1 MTDFGPCL
9 LSGQAMNA
17 GDRLTSPDGRYTAFL
32 QYDGGF
38 LLFWGALPGRLHGT
52 MWASDY
58 AGAPAPIAGG
68 GTAYTA
74 DMQTDGN
81 FVVYQTGGGQERT
94 PVWATGTPRGQGG
107 YHAAMQADGNFVLYE
122 GTPGN
127 PGGAYWA
134 TGTDLGTVWA
144 HNSGAYVAG
153 AVSPEN
159 ETGGIDAGQCRSVSW
174 ASWAPNLTLQL
185 IAAGGP
191 IATIQLGAL
200 RAQRYRFTGSA
211 LSPSYQPVAG
221 QGDF

>member
-1 MTDFGPCL
+1 
-9 LSGQAMNA
+9 MNA

-38 LLFWGALPGRLHGT
+38 LLFWGALPGRLYGT

-68 GTAYTA
+68 GTTYTA

-81 FVVYQTGGGQERT
+81 FVVYQTDGGQNRT
-94 PVWATGTPRGQGG
+94 PVWPTNTLRGQGS
-107 YHAAMQADGNFVLYE
+107 YYAAMQADGNFVLYE

-134 TGTDLGTVWA
+134 TGTNLGTVWA
-144 HNSGAYVAG
+144 HNSGAYVADV
-153 AVSPEN
+153 VSPEN
-159 ETGGIDAGQCRSVSW
+159 ETGGIDAGQCKSVSW

-185 IAAGGP
+185 IAVGSPIP
-191 IATIQLGAL
+191 IAKIQLGAL
-200 RAQRYRFTGSA
+200 RAQRYQFTGSA